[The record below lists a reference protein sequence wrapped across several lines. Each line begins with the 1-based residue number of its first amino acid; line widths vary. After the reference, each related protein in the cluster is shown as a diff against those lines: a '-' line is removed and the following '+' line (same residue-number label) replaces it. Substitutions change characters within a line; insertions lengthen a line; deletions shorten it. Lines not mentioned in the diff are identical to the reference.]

1 MSRHMRPFLSL
12 FIMIIAGLLMVPVGG
27 QTVSSL
33 SLTVYEDGYVLV
45 NETIS
50 TANYTVVLEVPLLGQ
65 QVEGLVALDEN
76 GNLLP
81 VEINNGN
88 VTIYFGDATLVKLSY
103 YTPDLTSKEGAVWT
117 VSLESPVPVTI
128 SLPSNAVIVDLSDVP
143 LEIRGNTLLMPPGD
157 VSVSYLI
164 PIGTKTTTGSPG
176 GTETTTTTSQSQ
188 TTTTSTGGGGGS
200 GSARW
205 IGLVLALLIVGG
217 AAYLLLGKK
226 KTSETRSWS
235 PEALERFRQKIDAM
249 TDLNDDERDA
259 LLFLV
264 ENGGKAPQS
273 RVRDA
278 LGLPKST
285 AWRMFKRLEEKG
297 LVRVYKLGRE
307 NWVELVLE

>member
-1 MSRHMRPFLSL
+1 MIRQMRPFLSL
-12 FIMIIAGLLMVPVGG
+12 FIMIIAGLLMVPVEG

-50 TANYTVVLEVPLLGQ
+50 TANYTVALDVPLLGQ
-65 QVEGLVALDEN
+65 HAEGLVALDEN

-81 VEINNGN
+81 VEVNNGN

-103 YTPDLTSKEGAVWT
+103 YTPDLTSKEGAIWT

-128 SLPSNAVIVDLSDVP
+128 SLPSNAVIVDLSDIP

-164 PIGTKTTTGSPG
+164 PIGTTTTGSPG
-176 GTETTTTTSQSQ
+176 RTGTTTTTSQGRA
-188 TTTTSTGGGGGS
+188 TTTPTGGGGGS
-200 GSARW
+200 GPARW
-205 IGLVLALLIVGG
+205 IGLVLALLIAGG
-217 AAYLLLGKK
+217 AASLLLGKK
-226 KTSETRSWS
+226 KTPETRSWS

-249 TDLNDDERDA
+249 TDLNDDERGA
-259 LLFLV
+259 LLFLI

-278 LGLPKST
+278 LGLPKTT

-307 NWVELVLE
+307 NWVELVIK